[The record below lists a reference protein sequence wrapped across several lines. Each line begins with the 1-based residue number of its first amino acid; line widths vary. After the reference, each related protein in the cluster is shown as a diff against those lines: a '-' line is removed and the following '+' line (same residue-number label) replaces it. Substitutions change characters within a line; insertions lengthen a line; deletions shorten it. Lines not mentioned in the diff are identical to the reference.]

1 MYLKKNINAYEEVK
15 HYLELEGT
23 ISRKEASSVYRV
35 SLLQTMLYVF
45 DRNTL
50 SNLIY
55 TTEVLQSS
63 TC

>member
-1 MYLKKNINAYEEVK
+1 MKY
-15 HYLELEGT
+15 YLELEGT
-23 ISRKEASSVYRV
+23 ISRKETSLVYRV

-55 TTEVLQSS
+55 TTEVLQYYSRLLYKQIIV
-63 TC
+63 